1 MGLLGFQEIKSKLE
15 SYCAYQ
21 DRSLFDVE
29 KKISTLTNIKEEE
42 ERIISSLIKD
52 GFLNQDRF
60 IESFV
65 KGKVNQKRWGKEKI
79 RSGLIQHKIPKGVI
93 DSALKNIDKEKYQQN
108 LLILAQKKSDSLN
121 KETNAFEKKAKILRF
136 LYSKGYQSSDWE
148 NVDFSALFAS

>member
-1 MGLLGFQEIKSKLE
+1 MGLLGFQEIKYKLE

>member
-21 DRSLFDVE
+21 DRSLFDVK

-121 KETNAFEKKAKILRF
+121 KETNAFEKKAKIMRF

>member
-29 KKISTLTNIKEEE
+29 KKISTFTNTKEET
-42 ERIISSLIKD
+42 ERIIASLIKD
-52 GFLNQDRF
+52 GFLSQSRF

-65 KGKVNQKRWGKEKI
+65 MGKVNQKRWGKEKI
-79 RSGLIQHKIPKGVI
+79 RSGLIQHRIPNGLI
-93 DSALKNIDKEKYQQN
+93 DAALKNIDKEKYQQN
-108 LLILAQKKSDSLN
+108 LLILARKKSDSLN
-121 KETNAFEKKAKILRF
+121 KETNTFEKKAKIMRF

-148 NVDFSALFAS
+148 NLDFSALFTS

>member
-21 DRSLFDVE
+21 DRSLFDVK

-93 DSALKNIDKEKYQQN
+93 DAAIKNIDKEKYQQN